1 MNVNDNN
8 LIEYDFG
15 ILINKITTNPNDE
28 VFEDIKKFEIAS
40 DALDSFKVDES
51 LDKISL
57 AINEKLY
64 ELSIYGNIKVEKS
77 INPKE
82 IPKILID
89 IIEKNRFFISSK
101 DFNNG
106 IFFTEIKLND
116 LTDMEGSLD
125 LSLTEDINK
134 IRFDSNEII
143 IVDSDYYINNK
154 GIRKVWFN
162 DLSCF

>member
-1 MNVNDNN
+1 MNKDDDN
-8 LIEYDFG
+8 LVEYDFG

-28 VFEDIKKFEIAS
+28 IFEDITNFEIAS

-57 AINEKLY
+57 AIKEKLY
-64 ELSIYGNIKVEKS
+64 ELSIYGNIKVEKN
-77 INPKE
+77 INPKD

-89 IIEKNRFFISSK
+89 IIDRNRVFISSK

-116 LTDMEGSLD
+116 LIDMKGSLE

-134 IRFDSNEII
+134 IRFGSNEVV
-143 IVDSDYYINNK
+143 IVNSDYYINNK
-154 GIRKVWFN
+154 GIRKVWFD